1 MTENK
6 KTSKSSFWQRF
17 SQTLKSSK
25 RFWIYF
31 LLFIIFILSIFVLW
45 EKYRKDKTLKFPQ
58 VEVKVES
65 LNSKISKSPN
75 LEVSKSPNLEVSEL
89 PKEGTETIEVVPKNT
104 QGSSQ
109 QLITIQLLEGVLEG
123 WIPLSTFKTYLQ
135 KRPHE
140 YTLNLLLELSTISN
154 CPTYAELQSS
164 LPSIPVKSKS
174 LWERLKSRLKSLIRV
189 KKIAQ
194 EKALEKNSLR
204 KIEKAIYERNIPE
217 VLNLFEALPED
228 EKAHFSPWMK
238 KVQERLKVEMLYKH
252 LLVKLAQGQNG

>member
-6 KTSKSSFWQRF
+6 KTSKSLFWQRF

-65 LNSKISKSPN
+65 LNPK
-75 LEVSKSPNLEVSEL
+75 VSKSLNLEVSEL
-89 PKEGTETIEVVPKNT
+89 LKERDETIEVAPKNT

-189 KKIAQ
+189 KKIGQ
-194 EKALEKNSLR
+194 EKALVKNSLR
-204 KIEKAIYERNIPE
+204 KIEKAIYERNISE

-228 EKAHFSPWMK
+228 EKVHFSPWMK